1 VKIIL
6 TQDVENLGSLGDT
19 IEVKPGYGRNYLI
32 PHGVA
37 LLATGKASKVLRHRL
52 QHLEKLREGK
62 IALALEQAEKLKA
75 LKLEVI
81 RKAGPGGRLFGSV
94 TNRDL
99 NLLLKENDFELNR
112 RAIQLNSS
120 IRDTGTHDFSV
131 RIHSEVTVSM
141 QVQVK
146 GEIEEFPAEKQNE
159 SFQADQNNAEQEP
172 EGPRTEQNDA
182 EKQNESFQADQ
193 NNAEQEP
200 ESLQTEQND
209 VEKDLDKNETVISQ
223 KNAEG

>member
-1 VKIIL
+1 MKIIL

-32 PHGVA
+32 PQGVA
-37 LLATGKASKVLRHRL
+37 LLAKGKASKELRHRL
-52 QHLEKLREGK
+52 QYLEKLREGK
-62 IALALEQAEKLKA
+62 IALALEKAEKLKA

-99 NLLLKENDFELNR
+99 NLLFKENDFELNR

-120 IRDTGTHDFSV
+120 IRNTGTHDFSV

-146 GEIEEFPAEKQNE
+146 GEVEEFPAEK
-159 SFQADQNNAEQEP
+159 EP
-172 EGPRTEQNDA
+172 EGSQKEQNDA
-182 EKQNESFQADQ
+182 EKENENFQADQ

-209 VEKDLDKNETVISQ
+209 VEKDLDKDETVISQ
-223 KNAEG
+223 KNLEG

>member
-1 VKIIL
+1 MKVIL
-6 TQDVENLGSLGDT
+6 TQDVENLGLLGDT

-32 PHGVA
+32 PRGVA
-37 LLATGKASKVLRHRL
+37 LLATGKASKELRHRL

-75 LKLEVI
+75 LKLEVT

-112 RAIQLNSS
+112 RAIQLNSP

-131 RIHSEVTVSM
+131 RIHSEVTVTI
-141 QVQVK
+141 QVQVT
-146 GEIEEFPAEKQNE
+146 GEIEEMP
-159 SFQADQNNAEQEP
+159 AEQE
-172 EGPRTEQNDA
+172 TESLQTDQNYAEQETESLQAVQNDA
-182 EKQNESFQADQ
+182 EKDI
-193 NNAEQEP
+193 
-200 ESLQTEQND
+200 
-209 VEKDLDKNETVISQ
+209 DKNETVISQ
-223 KNAEG
+223 KNSEG

>member
-1 VKIIL
+1 MKVIL
-6 TQDVENLGSLGDT
+6 TQDVENLGLLGDT

-32 PHGVA
+32 PNGVA
-37 LLATGKASKVLRHRL
+37 LLATGKASKELRHRL

-75 LKLEVI
+75 LKLEVT
-81 RKAGPGGRLFGSV
+81 RKASPGGRLFGSV

-112 RAIQLNSS
+112 RAIQLNSP

-141 QVQVK
+141 QVQVT
-146 GEIEEFPAEKQNE
+146 GEIEEMPTEQKTE
-159 SFQADQNNAEQEP
+159 SLQTD
-172 EGPRTEQNDA
+172 QNDA
-182 EKQNESFQADQ
+182 EKETESLQADQ
-193 NNAEQEP
+193 NDA
-200 ESLQTEQND
+200 
-209 VEKDLDKNETVISQ
+209 EKDIDKNETVISQ
-223 KNAEG
+223 KNGEG

>member
-1 VKIIL
+1 MKVIL
-6 TQDVENLGSLGDT
+6 TQDVENLGLLGDT

-37 LLATGKASKVLRHRL
+37 LLATGKTSKELRHRL

-112 RAIQLNSS
+112 RAIQLNSP

-146 GEIEEFPAEKQNE
+146 GEIEEIPAEQ
-159 SFQADQNNAEQEP
+159 
-172 EGPRTEQNDA
+172 GH
-182 EKQNESFQADQ
+182 
-193 NNAEQEP
+193 
-200 ESLQTEQND
+200 ESLQTEKND
-209 VEKDLDKNETVISQ
+209 AEQESESLQTEKNDAEKDIDKNETVISQ
-223 KNAEG
+223 KNSEG

>member
-32 PHGVA
+32 PQGVA
-37 LLATGKASKVLRHRL
+37 LLATGKASKEWRHRL

-62 IALALEQAEKLKA
+62 IKLAIEQAEKLKA
-75 LKLEVI
+75 LKLEVT

-112 RAIQLNSS
+112 RAIQLHSP
-120 IRDTGTHDFSV
+120 IRDTGTHDFYV
-131 RIHSEVTVSM
+131 RIHSEVTITL

-146 GEIEEFPAEKQNE
+146 GEIEEFPAVKEPEVSQTEQNEAEKQNE
-159 SFQADQNNAEQEP
+159 ILQADQNN
-172 EGPRTEQNDA
+172 
-182 EKQNESFQADQ
+182 S
-193 NNAEQEP
+193 EQEP

-209 VEKDLDKNETVISQ
+209 VEEDFDKNETVITK

>member
-1 VKIIL
+1 MKIIL

-19 IEVKPGYGRNYLI
+19 IDVKPGYGRNYLI
-32 PHGVA
+32 PQGVA
-37 LLATGKASKVLRHRL
+37 LLATGKASKELRHRL

-75 LKLEVI
+75 LKLEVT

-112 RAIQLNSS
+112 RAIQLNTP
-120 IRDTGTHDFSV
+120 IKDTGTHEFSV
-131 RIHSEVTVSM
+131 RVHSKVTVTM

-146 GEIEEFPAEKQNE
+146 GDIEVIPAKNELESLQKEQNDSEMQSE
-159 SFQADQNNAEQEP
+159 SLKVDKDDAEQEP
-172 EGPRTEQNDA
+172 KSLQKDQNDS
-182 EKQNESFQADQ
+182 ETQS
-193 NNAEQEP
+193 
-200 ESLQTEQND
+200 ESLQEKQSD
-209 VEKDLDKNETVISQ
+209 VEKDLDKNESLISQ
-223 KNAEG
+223 KNVEG

>member
-1 VKIIL
+1 MKIIL
-6 TQDVENLGSLGDT
+6 TQDVENLGSLGDL

-32 PHGVA
+32 PQGVA

-112 RAIQLNSS
+112 RAIQLNSP

-172 EGPRTEQNDA
+172 E
-182 EKQNESFQADQ
+182 
-193 NNAEQEP
+193 
-200 ESLQTEQND
+200 SLQTEQND

>member
-1 VKIIL
+1 MKIIL

-19 IEVKPGYGRNYLI
+19 IEVKSGYGRNYLI
-32 PHGVA
+32 PKGVA
-37 LLATGKASKVLRHRL
+37 LMATGKASKELRHRV
-52 QHLEKLREGK
+52 QRFEKLREGE
-62 IALALEQAEKLKA
+62 IALALEQAEKLKV
-75 LKLEVI
+75 LKLEVT

-112 RAIQLNSS
+112 RAIQLNSP
-120 IRDTGTHDFSV
+120 IRETGTHDFSV
-131 RIHSEVTVSM
+131 RIHSEVNVSM

-146 GEIEEFPAEKQNE
+146 GEIEEFPAEK
-159 SFQADQNNAEQEP
+159 EP
-172 EGPRTEQNDA
+172 EGLQTEQNDA
-182 EKQNESFQADQ
+182 EKQNGSFQGDQ

-200 ESLQTEQND
+200 ESLQTKQND

>member
-1 VKIIL
+1 MKIIL

-32 PHGVA
+32 PQGVA
-37 LLATGKASKVLRHRL
+37 LLATWKASKELRHRL
-52 QHLEKLREGK
+52 QHLEKMREGE
-62 IALALEQAEKLKA
+62 ISLALEKAEKLKG
-75 LKLEVI
+75 LKLEVT
-81 RKAGPGGRLFGSV
+81 RKAGPDGRLFGSV

-112 RAIQLNSS
+112 RAIQLNSP

-131 RIHSEVTVSM
+131 RIHSEVAVSM

-146 GEIEEFPAEKQNE
+146 GEIKEFP
-159 SFQADQNNAEQEP
+159 SEQEP
-172 EGPRTEQNDA
+172 EGSQTGQNDS
-182 EKQNESFQADQ
+182 EKQNDSFQADKIK
-193 NNAEQEP
+193 AEQGP

-209 VEKDLDKNETVISQ
+209 FEKDLDKNEIVISQ

>member
-1 VKIIL
+1 MKIIL

-32 PHGVA
+32 PQGVA
-37 LLATGKASKVLRHRL
+37 LLATGKASKELRHRL

-62 IALALEQAEKLKA
+62 IEFALEQAEKLKA
-75 LKLEVI
+75 LKLEVT

-120 IRDTGTHDFSV
+120 IRDIGTHDFSV
-131 RIHSEVTVSM
+131 RIHSEVAVSM
-141 QVQVK
+141 QVHVK
-146 GEIEEFPAEKQNE
+146 GEIKDFPAE
-159 SFQADQNNAEQEP
+159 QEH
-172 EGPRTEQNDA
+172 EGSQTELNDA

-193 NNAEQEP
+193 NNVEQEP

>member
-1 VKIIL
+1 MKIIL

-32 PHGVA
+32 PQGVA
-37 LLATGKASKVLRHRL
+37 LLASGKASKELRHRL

-62 IALALEQAEKLKA
+62 IALALEQADKLKA
-75 LKLEVI
+75 LKLEVT

-99 NLLLKENDFELNR
+99 NILLKENDFELNR
-112 RAIQLNSS
+112 RSIQLNSP

-131 RIHSEVTVSM
+131 RIHSEVAVSM
-141 QVQVK
+141 QVHVK
-146 GEIEEFPAEKQNE
+146 GEIKDFPAEQEPEGSQTEQNDPDKQNE
-159 SFQADQNNAEQEP
+159 SFQADHNN
-172 EGPRTEQNDA
+172 T
-182 EKQNESFQADQ
+182 
-193 NNAEQEP
+193 EQEP

-209 VEKDLDKNETVISQ
+209 VEKDLDKNETVTSQ
-223 KNAEG
+223 KNVEG

>member
-1 VKIIL
+1 MKIIL

-32 PHGVA
+32 PQGVA
-37 LLATGKASKVLRHRL
+37 LLATGKASKELRHRL

-75 LKLEVI
+75 LKLEVT

-112 RAIQLNSS
+112 RAIQLNSP

-141 QVQVK
+141 QVQVT
-146 GEIEEFPAEKQNE
+146 GEIEEMP
-159 SFQADQNNAEQEP
+159 AEQE
-172 EGPRTEQNDA
+172 TESLQTDQNDA
-182 EKQNESFQADQ
+182 EKKTESLQADQ
-193 NNAEQEP
+193 NDA
-200 ESLQTEQND
+200 
-209 VEKDLDKNETVISQ
+209 EKDIDKNETVISQ

>member
-1 VKIIL
+1 MKVIL
-6 TQDVENLGSLGDT
+6 TQDVENLGLLGDT

-32 PHGVA
+32 PQGVV
-37 LLATGKASKVLRHRL
+37 LLATGKASKELRHRL

-75 LKLEVI
+75 LKLEVT

-112 RAIQLNSS
+112 RAIQLNSP

-141 QVQVK
+141 QVQVT
-146 GEIEEFPAEKQNE
+146 GEIEEMP
-159 SFQADQNNAEQEP
+159 AEQE
-172 EGPRTEQNDA
+172 TESLQTDQNDA
-182 EKQNESFQADQ
+182 EKETESIQADQ
-193 NNAEQEP
+193 NDA
-200 ESLQTEQND
+200 
-209 VEKDLDKNETVISQ
+209 EKDIDKNETVISQ
-223 KNAEG
+223 KNGEG

>member
-6 TQDVENLGSLGDT
+6 TEDVENLGSLGDT

-32 PHGVA
+32 PQGVA
-37 LLATGKASKVLRHRL
+37 LLAKGKASKELRHRL
-52 QHLEKLREGK
+52 KHLEKLREGE
-62 IALALEQAEKLKA
+62 IALALEQAEKLKT
-75 LKLEVI
+75 LKLEVT

-99 NLLLKENDFELNR
+99 NLLLKENDFEFNR
-112 RAIQLNSS
+112 RTIQLNSP
-120 IRDTGTHDFSV
+120 IRDTGMHDFSV

-146 GEIEEFPAEKQNE
+146 GEIEKNPAEK
-159 SFQADQNNAEQEP
+159 EP
-172 EGPRTEQNDA
+172 EGSQSEQNDA
-182 EKQNESFQADQ
+182 EKQNESFQADKIK
-193 NNAEQEP
+193 AEQGP

-209 VEKDLDKNETVISQ
+209 FEKDLDKNEIVISQ

>member
-1 VKIIL
+1 MKVIL
-6 TQDVENLGSLGDT
+6 TQDVENLGLLGDT

-32 PHGVA
+32 PRGVA
-37 LLATGKASKVLRHRL
+37 LLATGKASKELRHRL

-75 LKLEVI
+75 LKLEVT

-112 RAIQLNSS
+112 RAIQLNSP

-141 QVQVK
+141 QVQVT
-146 GEIEEFPAEKQNE
+146 GEIEEMP
-159 SFQADQNNAEQEP
+159 AEQEN
-172 EGPRTEQNDA
+172 ESLQTDQNDAEQETESLQTDQNDA
-182 EKQNESFQADQ
+182 EKDI
-193 NNAEQEP
+193 
-200 ESLQTEQND
+200 
-209 VEKDLDKNETVISQ
+209 DKNETVISQ

>member
-1 VKIIL
+1 MKVIL
-6 TQDVENLGSLGDT
+6 TQDVENLGLLGDT

-32 PHGVA
+32 PQGVA
-37 LLATGKASKVLRHRL
+37 LLATGKASKELRHRL

-75 LKLEVI
+75 LKLEVT

-112 RAIQLNSS
+112 RAIQLNSP

-141 QVQVK
+141 QVQVT
-146 GEIEEFPAEKQNE
+146 GEIEEMP
-159 SFQADQNNAEQEP
+159 AEQE
-172 EGPRTEQNDA
+172 TESLQTDQNDAEQETESLQTDQNDA
-182 EKQNESFQADQ
+182 EKDI
-193 NNAEQEP
+193 
-200 ESLQTEQND
+200 
-209 VEKDLDKNETVISQ
+209 DKNETVISQ
-223 KNAEG
+223 KNGEG

>member
-1 VKIIL
+1 MKIIL

-32 PHGVA
+32 PQGVA
-37 LLATGKASKVLRHRL
+37 LLATGKASKELRHRL

-75 LKLEVI
+75 LKLEVT

-112 RAIQLNSS
+112 RAIQLNSP

-141 QVQVK
+141 QVQVT
-146 GEIEEFPAEKQNE
+146 GEIEEMP
-159 SFQADQNNAEQEP
+159 AEQE
-172 EGPRTEQNDA
+172 TESLQTDQNDA
-182 EKQNESFQADQ
+182 EKET
-193 NNAEQEP
+193 
-200 ESLQTEQND
+200 ESLQAVQND
-209 VEKDLDKNETVISQ
+209 AEKDIDKNETVISQ
-223 KNAEG
+223 KNGEG